1 MLLIAGDLF
10 HRQPLLRELK
20 EMNSILEML
29 EQTEVVMIAG
39 NHDHIRKNS
48 YYRTFTWAPH
58 VHMICSQEMS
68 CVELDRIQTAVYG
81 CSYHSREILEPL
93 YDHAVPEG
101 RQKYEILLAHGGDEK
116 HIPLSAASL
125 AAAGFD
131 YIALGHIHKPQIL
144 IRDQAAFSGALEP
157 IDRNDTGDHG
167 YMEGRLINGRIRTEF
182 VPFACRSYQQ
192 LILTLHEETTQISL
206 EEAVKSQIFRRGG
219 RNIYRIILQGM
230 RSPDL
235 LLIPE
240 KLKNL
245 GNITDVIDESWPA
258 YDLSELY
265 KRYSGTLIGDYIGYF
280 LSKGELDTVEKKALY
295 YGLQALL
302 ETGSRR

>member
-1 MLLIAGDLF
+1 
-10 HRQPLLRELK
+10 
-20 EMNSILEML
+20 
-29 EQTEVVMIAG
+29 
-39 NHDHIRKNS
+39 
-48 YYRTFTWAPH
+48 
-58 VHMICSQEMS
+58 
-68 CVELDRIQTAVYG
+68 
-81 CSYHSREILEPL
+81 
-93 YDHAVPEG
+93 
-101 RQKYEILLAHGGDEK
+101 
-116 HIPLSAASL
+116 
-125 AAAGFD
+125 
-131 YIALGHIHKPQIL
+131 
-144 IRDQAAFSGALEP
+144 
-157 IDRNDTGDHG
+157 
-167 YMEGRLINGRIRTEF
+167 MEGRLINGRIRTEF

-295 YGLQALL
+295 YGLAGSSGDWKQ
-302 ETGSRR
+302 EMTGKGGRQDNSCCSQEEC